1 MLNEFNSWAFSSS
14 PFVVVM
20 PWTYTSRFDIFD
32 PAAVAVVMVPVVPD
46 IPVAKSDFRPMFQ
59 VIVRVAC
66 WV

>member
-1 MLNEFNSWAFSSS
+1 M
-14 PFVVVM
+14 
-20 PWTYTSRFDIFD
+20 YTSRFDMFD
-32 PAAVAVVMVPVVPD
+32 PAAVAVVAVPVVPD